1 MYGKTFLIT
10 NEKEQEMFEWMF
22 EHCRKEREEAK
33 LKTKSIKYEI
43 TRIS

>member
-1 MYGKTFLIT
+1 MYGKACINT
-10 NEKEQEMFEWMF
+10 KEMFEQMF

-33 LKTKSIKYEI
+33 LKIKSINYEI